1 MYADLP
7 TPTLFAHRGA
17 SAHAPENTLAAFE
30 LALRQQADAIEL
42 DVMLTADNAV
52 IVFHDHTLE
61 RVTDGTGKIAGYPLN
76 VLKQLDAGS
85 HFDAAFR
92 GERIPTLDEVFETV
106 GARTFINIE
115 LKNDATPNDN
125 LPESVAALVTRHNL
139 TQHVMVSSFNPIAL
153 RRFRR
158 ALPQVPQGLL
168 ALSGW
173 QGALARGAFGRWI
186 SPHEALHPDQSDVNP
201 ALLHA
206 AHRRGQRVHPY
217 TVNLPANLLRLFALG
232 IDGIHTDDP
241 LLARQVLQQYLQDNP
256 LLPNGGLQ

>member
-1 MYADLP
+1 MTLTMYPNLP

-42 DVMLTADNAV
+42 DVMLTADRAV

-61 RVTDGTGKIAGYPLN
+61 RVTNGTGKIADYPLE
-76 VLKQLDAGS
+76 VLQQLDAGA

-92 GERIPTLDEVFETV
+92 GERIPTLEEVFETV
-106 GARTFINIE
+106 AKRTFINIE
-115 LKNDATPNDN
+115 LKNDAAPTDD
-125 LPESVAALVTRHNL
+125 LPERVAVLVARHNL
-139 TQHVMVSSFNPIAL
+139 SSRVMVSSFNPIAL
-153 RRFRR
+153 RRFRQ

-168 ALSGW
+168 ALGGW

-186 SPHEALHPDQSDVNP
+186 SPHEALHPDQSDVTA
-201 ALLHA
+201 ALVQA
-206 AHRRGQRVHPY
+206 AHQRGQRIHPY
-217 TVNLPANLLRLFALG
+217 TVNAPADMLRLFALG

-241 LLARQVLQQYLQDNP
+241 LLARQTLQQYLQQTS
-256 LLPNGGLQ
+256 GALQ